1 MLGPQQ
7 TRLVQCSFIV
17 ITSSHSCKLELKC
30 SLSRLCAG
38 SVGDRTCSVGD
49 SISRVHH
56 FPLFS
61 ADAHGV
67 GDRSIVLAT
76 GHRSSSFFVSWV
88 WCWRQDDNVGDRMSE
103 FIVFRLLCW
112 PQCPLASLPLSCP
125 ATAASQPPSRM
136 PLGPPA
142 PRISASQPLALAR
155 I

>member
-61 ADAHGV
+61 TDAHGV

-112 PQCPLASLPLSCP
+112 PQCPLASQLPCP
-125 ATAASQPPSRM
+125 RSPPAPQPHAPWPPS
-136 PLGPPA
+136 PA